1 MVEVPTVAS
10 GRMMDNPVVRGLLI
24 FSAFRAVYGL
34 GILVFMVLIATNDA
48 TPWWASLVFL
58 ATSMVFSRWLFK
70 RLKERWPGLFAP
82 RENESVS

>member
-24 FSAFRAVYGL
+24 FSPTRPAYRP
-34 GILVFMVLIATNDA
+34 GILVFTVLIATNDA